1 MGDQENS
8 INSWV
13 KKKDNSINLLGVTTS
28 ECKNPGG
35 EGGEIKRIVLT
46 ISKNKKF
53 VPITNP
59 GSVRKRIV

>member
-1 MGDQENS
+1 
-8 INSWV
+8 V